1 LHHPHLHCIV
11 SGGGLSQGKRISS
24 KRRGVMGSNL
34 YSLLKNSPFSSQI
47 SGFTPFYLLEFG
59 IDNECRRN
67 HLLGKKDR
75 SDKMFYYVDID
86 KLIPEDHLLRLVHRY
101 VDFSF
106 VRRKVQHLY
115 SDTGRPSIDPELMLR
130 MLLVGY
136 LYGVTSERRLCEE
149 VKMHLGYRWFVG
161 LSLEDKVPD
170 HSTFSHNRHDR
181 FAEGDLFQEI
191 FDEIVS
197 QAMAEGL
204 IRGGHLTVDATHI
217 RANASFKSMEPVV
230 VEMKPKEYV
239 EKLAKENPV
248 NEKPWEP
255 GEDYPNRGQE
265 ISNSTHRSAT
275 DPDAR
280 LARKA
285 PGSGA
290 QLCHSATYVIDNGSN
305 IILGAEVSKPN
316 LKAEG
321 EAALL
326 EVLRSRFR
334 FGLKARTIGA
344 DKGYGAGRFLHA
356 LLAAGIDP
364 HVPVVHH
371 RSQNDKDIYPIGAFK
386 LNKADNSFL
395 CPQGKKLS
403 YWGIHTHSLQH
414 VYRAR
419 RKDCGTC
426 KDKLLCTRDASRS
439 LSYHI
444 YEASIEKARQLTKT
458 TGYRISQRM
467 RKRIEELFGEAKEF
481 MGLRRAKFRLR
492 RFVREQVLMTAIA
505 QNMKRMVKLLSRKGP
520 NKGEE
525 AMGRQLSALCLSFL
539 FPIFGICRENRMPHG
554 AGRYEISVGA
564 EFFNRL

>member
-1 LHHPHLHCIV
+1 
-11 SGGGLSQGKRISS
+11 
-24 KRRGVMGSNL
+24 M
-34 YSLLKNSPFSSQI
+34 
-47 SGFTPFYLLEFG
+47 
-59 IDNECRRN
+59 
-67 HLLGKKDR
+67 LGKKDR

-265 ISNSTHRSAT
+265 ISNSTHRPKSTACSS
-275 DPDAR
+275 P
-280 LARKA
+280 A
-285 PGSGA
+285 PSLTFKTCFTINA
-290 QLCHSATYVIDNGSN
+290 APFQA
-305 IILGAEVSKPN
+305 SKKVHLPRS
-316 LKAEG
+316 LTETQSK
-321 EAALL
+321 LL
-326 EVLRSRFR
+326 LRAIWRAPLLR
-334 FGLKARTIGA
+334 
-344 DKGYGAGRFLHA
+344 GRFFVLS
-356 LLAAGIDP
+356 LMCQPFLA
-364 HVPVVHH
+364 V
-371 RSQNDKDIYPIGAFK
+371 
-386 LNKADNSFL
+386 
-395 CPQGKKLS
+395 
-403 YWGIHTHSLQH
+403 
-414 VYRAR
+414 
-419 RKDCGTC
+419 
-426 KDKLLCTRDASRS
+426 
-439 LSYHI
+439 
-444 YEASIEKARQLTKT
+444 
-458 TGYRISQRM
+458 
-467 RKRIEELFGEAKEF
+467 
-481 MGLRRAKFRLR
+481 
-492 RFVREQVLMTAIA
+492 MTAQA
-505 QNMKRMVKLLSRKGP
+505 S
-520 NKGEE
+520 
-525 AMGRQLSALCLSFL
+525 
-539 FPIFGICRENRMPHG
+539 
-554 AGRYEISVGA
+554 
-564 EFFNRL
+564 